1 MRKTIKGYIA
11 GILTMAMVSA
21 TVVWANPGGVMR
33 EVFYDVNIVVSGTAW
48 NPPADMT
55 PFISQGRT
63 FLPVR
68 GIAELF
74 DVPVDWDGSTMTV
87 FVGTV
92 PHGVPFWDGVPFFQ
106 RSHSHGNI
114 PRTATLTS
122 IGQPFANAINIG
134 AGAGAH
140 SGWSDHALNGQFNTL
155 TGTIGQVDGTHTT
168 NVSTISFI
176 GDGRELAS
184 FNIGGSDHPRSISVD
199 VTGVLVLRIQFN
211 QDRWPD
217 ANQIFL
223 ANAMIQ

>member
-1 MRKTIKGYIA
+1 
-11 GILTMAMVSA
+11 MAMVSA

-33 EVFYDVNIVVSGTAW
+33 EVFYDVNIVVNGTAW
-48 NPPADMT
+48 NPPADMV

-92 PHGVPFWDGVPFFQ
+92 PHGAPLLQVAPQFEGSG
-106 RSHSHGNI
+106 RSVRTINMLGNTYSAIVADNSGSTWSHHN
-114 PRTATLTS
+114 
-122 IGQPFANAINIG
+122 
-134 AGAGAH
+134 
-140 SGWSDHALNGQFNTL
+140 LNGQFNTI
-155 TGTIGQVDGTHTT
+155 TGTIGRIDGSGTRT
-168 NVSTISFI
+168 SSISFI

-184 FNIGGSDHPRSISVD
+184 FSIDGNSHPTDISVD
-199 VTGVLVLRIQFN
+199 VRGVLILRIVMNNGWGLESDIAF
-211 QDRWPD
+211 
-217 ANQIFL
+217 